1 MLWCGKE
8 KNKCLKLSI
17 CMSKRVIWDLWP
29 LNSPCSGDFFCWISH
44 RAADNQHFLPTALKP
59 QSRAD
64 VNMQS
69 AGPATFL
76 TRVLFPGEMVIYS
89 ILRSFFFAEQQTICP
104 AATAHSEVGVKT
116 DGGARRRGKTDEREW
131 RVLMR
136 MSDTGKQF
144 EMLAPPAAITS
155 RD

>member
-1 MLWCGKE
+1 MVWKRE
-8 KNKCLKLSI
+8 KTNAWNCTYVCLRDI
-17 CMSKRVIWDLWP
+17 WP
-29 LNSPCSGDFFCWISH
+29 LTSPCSGDLFIFCWISH
-44 RAADNQHFLPTALKP
+44 RAADDQDFLPTALKP

-69 AGPATFL
+69 PGPATFL

-89 ILRSFFFAEQQTICP
+89 ILRSFFFAEQQVICP

-116 DGGARRRGKTDEREW
+116 DGGARRRGKTDERER

-144 EMLAPPAAITS
+144 EMLAPLAAITS
-155 RD
+155 HD